1 VIFLKS
7 KDEIQIMRRA
17 GAIVAEVLLKLEEMV
32 KPGVTTLELDRVAE
46 EYIRKKGGVP
56 TFIGYQG
63 YPKTL
68 CTSVN
73 EAVVHGIPCDKVLNE
88 GDIVGI
94 DCGVTL
100 EGYVAD
106 HAKTFAVGKIS
117 DEKVELLI
125 RTKDAL
131 QIGLEKIQLG
141 NRIGD
146 IGHAIQSLAEKHNY
160 GVVRDFVGHGVGQ
173 KMHEE
178 PQVPNFGTP
187 GTGPRI
193 KEGMVIAIEPMFNL
207 GTYKVKVLQDGWT
220 VVTRDEKPSAHF
232 EHTIALTEE
241 GPKVLTKV

>member
-1 VIFLKS
+1 MIFLKS